1 MYDVSFLFCFRKIR
15 QEVSFGFLRLF
26 IYFSLFIYHPKMFLS
41 FILIC
46 ICCNFFRLVSFG
58 IFSSQLGVILK
69 VLKIL
74 IALITLLLFPSAM
87 FFCFVTLTG
96 SFFKILKITKINDVY
111 DRF

>member
-1 MYDVSFLFCFRKIR
+1 MYGVSFLFCFRKIT

-41 FILIC
+41 FILIY
-46 ICCNFFRLVSFG
+46 ICCNSFRMVSFG

-74 IALITLLLFPSAM
+74 IALITLLLFSSAR

-96 SFFKILKITKINDVY
+96 SFFKILKNNKN
-111 DRF
+111 